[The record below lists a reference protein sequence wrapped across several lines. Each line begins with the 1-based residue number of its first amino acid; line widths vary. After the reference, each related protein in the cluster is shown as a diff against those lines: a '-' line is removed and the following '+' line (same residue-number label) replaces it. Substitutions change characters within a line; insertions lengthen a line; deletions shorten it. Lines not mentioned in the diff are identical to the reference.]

1 MLNIKGLR
9 KVSEVTSWREDKT
22 SLAKYQEFLKLGEEY
37 MEIQPLSLLW
47 YTPETVHNGQFF
59 KTIP

>member
-22 SLAKYQEFLKLGEEY
+22 RLAKYQEFLKLGEEY

-47 YTPETVHNGQFF
+47 YTPETVHSGHFF